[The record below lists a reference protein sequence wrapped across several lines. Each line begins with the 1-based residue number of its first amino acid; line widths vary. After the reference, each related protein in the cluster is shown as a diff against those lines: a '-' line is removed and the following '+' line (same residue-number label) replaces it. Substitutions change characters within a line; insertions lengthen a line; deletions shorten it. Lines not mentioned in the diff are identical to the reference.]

1 MGPTADAADIVTV
14 TFNAAVDQTAGIPNF
29 TAGEVNRVA
38 WDQSDA
44 GGKGVNVASF
54 LADFGHAVGV
64 TGLLGADNTEL
75 FVRLFAEKALIDRF
89 VRVPGHTRVNVK
101 IVDEVR
107 NQVTDINFPGVVA
120 GAGDFDAVVAAVDA
134 FADAGARWFVLSG
147 SLPAGLPATSYR
159 DLVTRLRKRGSRIAL
174 DTSGEALA
182 LATDAGADVIK
193 PNIAELGELV
203 GGPLDDERS
212 IIAAAQDLRR
222 RGIAVV
228 AVSMGARGAIL
239 VDAVGAFHAAP
250 PAVPVRST
258 VGAGDAMVAGLVH
271 GRLLGLEGEQLAR
284 LATAF
289 SLGAL
294 GELGPRLP
302 PRSVIETYRGQ
313 VTTRSLATA

>member
-1 MGPTADAADIVTV
+1 MGSTAEIVTV

-75 FVRLFAEKALIDRF
+75 FVRLFAEKSLADRF
-89 VRVPGHTRVNVK
+89 VRVAGHTRVNVK
-101 IVDEVR
+101 IVDDVR

-120 GAGDFDAVVAAVDA
+120 GEGDLEAVVAAVDA
-134 FADAGARWFVLSG
+134 FADAGARWFALSG
-147 SLPAGLPATSYR
+147 SLPAGLPPTSYR
-159 DLVTRLRKRGSRIAL
+159 DLVARLKRRGGRVAL

-182 LATDAGADVIK
+182 LAVGAGADVIK
-193 PNIAELGELV
+193 PNIAELAELV
-203 GGPLDDERS
+203 GVPLDDEAS
-212 IIAAAQDLRR
+212 IVGAAQDLRR
-222 RGIAVV
+222 RGIGVV

-239 VDAVGAFHAAP
+239 VDAQGAVHAAP
-250 PAVPVRST
+250 PAVSVRST

-271 GRLLGLEGEQLAR
+271 GTLLGLEGEALAR

-294 GELGPRLP
+294 GQLGPRLP
-302 PRSVIETYRGQ
+302 PRSVIEAYRDQ
-313 VTTRSLATA
+313 VSTRRIATA